1 MRGLS
6 EKVVIIAGGLG
17 DLGFASGKRVA
28 EEGFSAALLDRK
40 LIEVGH
46 CRLVA
51 LVGRLI
57 YWMNRRSRMCAKV
70 SWKDWDRLASW

>member
-17 DLGFASGKRVA
+17 DLGFASGKRLA
-28 EEGFSAALLDRK
+28 EEGLSAVLLDRK

-46 CRLVA
+46 CRLV
-51 LVGRLI
+51 V
-57 YWMNRRSRMCAKV
+57 
-70 SWKDWDRLASW
+70 

>member
-40 LIEVGH
+40 LIELGH

-51 LVGRLI
+51 
-57 YWMNRRSRMCAKV
+57 
-70 SWKDWDRLASW
+70 